1 MLEAGQVINNRY
13 QLQQQ
18 LGSNPIRV
26 TWLATDL
33 NTTENVVVKLL
44 AFGGNIQW
52 DEVKLFEREAQTLQ
66 NLNHDRIPKYRD
78 YFSLDSRT
86 LWFGLVQEYIPGNNL
101 KDLLSRGKRFKESE
115 IKTIATQVLE
125 ILAYLHGLTP
135 PVFHRD
141 IKPSNLIM
149 GDDGKIY
156 VVDFGAVQDKGSRE
170 GVTFT
175 VVGTYGYAPMEQFSG
190 KALPSSDLYA
200 LGATLIHLIT
210 GVTPAELP
218 TKELRIQ
225 FRHLITSESALISWL
240 EKMAEP
246 IPEKRFQ
253 TAIEASKNLLE
264 GKKSNNYLLA
274 PGKSNKIQP
283 PINTR
288 VQIIDTGSQLN
299 IIIPA
304 KSNKWLKSWLKNLS
318 TITCA
323 CCLWLLIINF
333 KLFFFVP
340 MIVFIIGIFY
350 GYIIN
355 NYQMTQLNFYKNNK
369 FYKYTKLWQFESI
382 NYIDYTENIQDIS
395 LKYLNQEGSETN
407 AESLI
412 IITRI
417 PGSPR
422 FSRYEFGKGLSELEL
437 FWLIQVIR
445 DWLNK

>member
-1 MLEAGQVINNRY
+1 MLEAELVINNRY
-13 QLQQQ
+13 QLKQQ

-33 NTTENVVVKLL
+33 NTKEDVVVKLL

-101 KDLLSRGKRFKESE
+101 KDLLSQGKRFKESE

-125 ILAYLHGLTP
+125 ILTYLHGLTP

-253 TAIEASKNLLE
+253 TAIEASKNLLAN
-264 GKKSNNYLLA
+264 KKNHDYALA
-274 PGKSNKIQP
+274 KTKKHKIKAP
-283 PINTR
+283 LKTL
-288 VQIIDTGSQLN
+288 VQIIDMDN
-299 IIIPA
+299 KIDIIIPA
-304 KSNKWLKSWLKNLS
+304 HSNNFLKSWRKIILISSLMSLLLLVVLNLKILV
-318 TITCA
+318 
-323 CCLWLLIINF
+323 
-333 KLFFFVP
+333 FVP
-340 MIVFIIGIFY
+340 FLAVIPGLGISLIMGDF
-350 GYIIN
+350 
-355 NYQMTQLNFYKNNK
+355 QMTQLQIHKNYKFSKETTFWRFKTTN
-369 FYKYTKLWQFESI
+369 
-382 NYIDYTENIQDIS
+382 YTEYTEYIQDIS
-395 LKYLNQEGSETN
+395 LKYLSQETSTEM
-407 AESLI
+407 AECLI
-412 IITRI
+412 IITRH
-417 PGSPR
+417 PGSDR
-422 FSRYEFGKGLSELEL
+422 ISRYDFGRGLTELEL
-437 FWLIQVIR
+437 LWLVQVIR
-445 DWLNK
+445 DWLNR